1 MSVTDPRWRAAVEDL
16 SKDAS
21 LLFFP
26 MIKDLYMNDP
36 KVEALGVV
44 VALTIKSAYERGLV
58 DGRDGVTG

>member
-1 MSVTDPRWRAAVEDL
+1 MKDL

-21 LLFFP
+21 ELFFP
-26 MIKDLYMNDP
+26 MIKGLYVNDP
-36 KVEALGVV
+36 KVETLGVV